1 MSFDARSL
9 DRLRELGR
17 TLPKPLPKPEAPPA
31 PKASEQR
38 HKVETETN
46 PEALFRELMQASPD
60 GTVPPHLMARLK
72 ELEGSR
78 ASRRRPTSPAGG
90 GVGDAAQAGIELG
103 RDEPTAAPPP
113 PQKTAG
119 RAAAGPRPGKAR
131 SSEEESLYTA
141 FQQLLLEDDDA

>member
-46 PEALFRELMQASPD
+46 PEALFRELMQASAD

-72 ELEGSR
+72 ELEASR
-78 ASRRRPTSPAGG
+78 SPRRRPNSPAAGIP
-90 GVGDAAQAGIELG
+90 VDAARAGIELG
-103 RDEPTAAPPP
+103 REEPPAPAPA
-113 PQKTAG
+113 PQKKPG
-119 RAAAGPRPGKAR
+119 RTTSPRPGKTR